1 MTITLDGPRAG
12 PRDGG
17 QPDSL
22 VVFVHGYGA
31 NGDDL
36 IGLAPYFQRVL
47 PRAAFAAPNAPERI
61 PGQPFGFQWFG
72 ITRLDPV
79 LMAAGADSAA
89 PVLDAFLDAELKRLD
104 LAPSQLALVGFSQG
118 TMMALHVG
126 LRRAVAPVAI
136 VGYSGALVGAER
148 LPAEITARPPVLLV
162 HGDADPMVPV
172 QALHAAAAG
181 LAAADVAVR
190 WHISRGLG
198 HSIDAEGVQMGT
210 AFLADAFRA
219 QGG

>member
-1 MTITLDGPRAG
+1 MTLSLDGPRAG

-36 IGLAPYFQRVL
+36 IGLAPYYQRLL

-89 PVLDAFLDAELKRLD
+89 PVLNAFLDAELRRLD
-104 LAPSQLALVGFSQG
+104 LAPSRLALVGFSQG
-118 TMMALHVG
+118 TMMALQVG
-126 LRRAVAPVAI
+126 LRRAVPPVAI

-181 LAAADVAVR
+181 LATCDVAVR

-198 HSIDAEGVQMGT
+198 HSIDAEGVQMGA
-210 AFLADAFRA
+210 AFLADAFKA
-219 QGG
+219 QSG